1 MATLILDMIG
11 PFGVL
16 LLAFGSYRYD
26 PRRISL
32 SIAFWVGINFLFYAI
47 RFMVHPGYGMTFA
60 WLLPLIELM
69 VTGSAFVSIRWL
81 REHPSQS
88 VVRYYFWW
96 ALFYAA
102 LVVIAITQNLV
113 LAWLAIEFSTL
124 VSSALLIEVGNRRAL
139 EAAFKYMVIA
149 SVGMSVALLGI
160 VLLYASLQSQHLGW
174 QTFTYANLALHHQ
187 AIAPIVRHIIT
198 IMMLCGIGTK
208 AGLVPFHTWLPDA
221 HSVAPSPISGLLSGC
236 LLGLCLLVID
246 HFLRAISMPSTHFL
260 SGQHLLLIFGVLS
273 VLIGSFAL
281 FVQKDVK
288 RMLAYS
294 SIEQVG
300 MMAIGFG
307 IGTPLAIDAALLQF
321 VFHAMIKAS
330 LFYLAGYF
338 SERYHSTNLF
348 EWKEI
353 TKKFPRLAILW
364 AILLL
369 ALAGLPPLGLAYSE
383 WMLIL
388 SLWDQQQTI
397 VLLALCLGL
406 VLSFSA
412 LSDHLIKSLWKAP
425 RNQTIDLS

>member
-1 MATLILDMIG
+1 MVTLILDLVG

-16 LLAFGSYRYD
+16 VLAFAGRRYD
-26 PRRISL
+26 SRWMAKI
-32 SIAFWVGINFLFYAI
+32 IALWVGINFIFYAI
-47 RFMVHPGYGMTFA
+47 RFMTHPSYGETFA

-69 VTGSAFVSIRWL
+69 VTGSALVSIRWL

-88 VVRYYFWW
+88 IVRYYLWW

-102 LVVIAITQNLV
+102 LVVIATTQNLV

-124 VSSALLIEVGNRRAL
+124 VSSALLIELGNRRAL

-149 SVGMSVALLGI
+149 PVGMSIALLGI

-187 AIAPIVRHIIT
+187 AIAPIVRHIVT

-246 HFLRAISMPSTHFL
+246 HFLRAISMPSTLFL
-260 SGQHLLLIFGVLS
+260 SGQHLLLFFGVLS

-281 FVQKDVK
+281 FVQKDIK

-307 IGTPLAIDAALLQF
+307 IGTHLAIDAALLQF
-321 VFHAMIKAS
+321 VFHAIIKAS

-338 SERYHSTNLF
+338 SERYHSTHLF
-348 EWKEI
+348 QWTAMI
-353 TKKFPRLAILW
+353 KKFPRLAILW
-364 AILLL
+364 AVLLM

-388 SLWDQQQTI
+388 SLWNQQETF
-397 VLLALCLGL
+397 VFLALCLGL

-412 LSDHLIKSLWKAP
+412 LSDHLIKSLWKTPQKQIA
-425 RNQTIDLS
+425 DLS